1 MKNFRPASDY
11 FRKTALTGLAALALA
26 AISPVTASAATLQS
40 RTGLEAPSLS
50 ARYTIYVGGFLFAHG
65 DLDARLAGDG
75 YKMRALITVAGM
87 PSAFFDS
94 KWDLTSQGRLSNGRV
109 RPVHYVFNSIEK
121 DQTKK
126 TMLDYDAQGTPRLT
140 MDPPQDVKDKVHA
153 FERRNTQDPMST
165 FLLPVKADGTNPC
178 ERTTAIFD
186 GKRRYDLQFSFDRE
200 DVITTRNKGYSGK
213 ALVCTITFKPGTGT
227 ERKKFTSMLRTN
239 RDTKIWLAP
248 MDGGRVYLPVKLVV
262 STPLGGAVMEVTSLQ
277 QITQQAKADTV
288 TTK

>member
-1 MKNFRPASDY
+1 MKNTYPASHNM
-11 FRKTALTGLAALALA
+11 RKAALTGLAALMLA
-26 AISPVTASAATLQS
+26 AAIPMTGNAATLQS

-65 DLDARLAGDG
+65 DLDAKLANDD

-94 KWDLTSQGRLSNGRV
+94 KWDLTSQGRLSDGKV
-109 RPVHYVFNSIEK
+109 KPTQYVFNSIEK

-126 TMLDYDAQGTPRLT
+126 TMLDYDAQGTPKLT

-165 FLLPVKADGTNPC
+165 FLLPIKADGSNPC
-178 ERTTAIFD
+178 ERKTAIFD
-186 GKRRYDLQFSFDRE
+186 GKRRYDLQFTFERE
-200 DVITTRNKGYSGK
+200 DQITTRDKGYSGK
-213 ALVCTITFKPGTGT
+213 ALVCTVTFKPGTGT
-227 ERKKFTSMLRTN
+227 ERKKFTSMMRTN
-239 RDTKIWLAP
+239 RDTQIWLAP
-248 MDGGRVYLPVKLVV
+248 MNGGKVYLPVKLVV

-277 QITQQAKADTV
+277 EITQKAEAKTI